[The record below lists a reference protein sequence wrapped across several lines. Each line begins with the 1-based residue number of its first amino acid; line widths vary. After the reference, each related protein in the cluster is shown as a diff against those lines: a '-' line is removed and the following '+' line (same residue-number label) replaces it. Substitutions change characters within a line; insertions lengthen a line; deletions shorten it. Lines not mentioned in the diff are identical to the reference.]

1 MKRAR
6 GRTTS
11 RQRRTMSQA
20 RFGFYYWLM
29 LGLVALVVAG
39 ISTAV
44 RLRSSARRSA
54 ARSAA
59 RDALTSPQPVEYQ
72 NILKDFD
79 GETGDDVRAAAHRL

>member
-20 RFGFYYWLM
+20 RFGFYYWLL

-54 ARSAA
+54 AR
-59 RDALTSPQPVEYQ
+59 DTLTSPQPVEYQ